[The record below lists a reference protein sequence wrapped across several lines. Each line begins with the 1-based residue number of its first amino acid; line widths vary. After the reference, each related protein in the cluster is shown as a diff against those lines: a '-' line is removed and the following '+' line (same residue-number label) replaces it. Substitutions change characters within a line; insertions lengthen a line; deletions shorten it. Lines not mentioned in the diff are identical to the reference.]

1 MNQVLIKILKQK
13 LKIEVQFFLLLRFS
27 LIYFIKTYI
36 KSESGLEKPLLV
48 NKQNLPLS
56 QLLVRKRENP
66 EEQKN
71 PKGFGGQGG
80 SELIL

>member
-27 LIYFIKTYI
+27 LIYYI
-36 KSESGLEKPLLV
+36 KIYNKSDSDLEKTLL

-56 QLLVRKRENP
+56 LL
-66 EEQKN
+66 
-71 PKGFGGQGG
+71 
-80 SELIL
+80 LD

>member
-13 LKIEVQFFLLLRFS
+13 LEIEVQFFLLLRFS

-36 KSESGLEKPLLV
+36 KSESGLEKALLV

-71 PKGFGGQGG
+71 PKGFGVRAGVN
-80 SELIL
+80 

>member
-36 KSESGLEKPLLV
+36 KSESDLEKALLV

-56 QLLVRKRENP
+56 QLLD
-66 EEQKN
+66 
-71 PKGFGGQGG
+71 
-80 SELIL
+80 

>member
-36 KSESGLEKPLLV
+36 KSESGLEKALLV

-71 PKGFGGQGG
+71 PKGLGGGAG
-80 SELIL
+80 VN